1 MYILKSKKA
10 DVSGNLFYFEYSKH
24 FISQTI
30 TPIEDLFSPI
40 NWSRRDLQN

>member
-10 DVSGNLFYFEYSKH
+10 DVSGNFFYFEYSKR
-24 FISQTI
+24 FISQMT

-40 NWSRRDLQN
+40 NWSRRDL